1 MQDRCDCRLSW
12 RTIYNRAEDLA
23 WRKEYN
29 RQGEE
34 QLVDYLNSYHLDKG
48 YMVTFSFN
56 QKKEIGVQQV
66 EVDSKTIIEAVV

>member
-1 MQDRCDCRLSW
+1 MCRTDVIIDYLGERYIIELKIW
-12 RTIYNRAEDLA
+12 HGE
-23 WRKEYN
+23 EYN

-56 QKKEIGVQQV
+56 QKKEIGERQV
-66 EVDSKTIIEAVV
+66 EVDSKMIIEAVV